1 MAGVNTALSDDLLRH
16 IFALMRDNDSDHDRD
31 RSLCR
36 CAEVCLRWQ
45 RLASEDAMWRP
56 RLASLP
62 AGIPWEP
69 PVAAGTPVKTVYGA
83 YAALHLEALAILSQE
98 NHRSFE
104 RDAYNKVR
112 FYRQRLRELEK
123 DARMSRRRVEQLVQ
137 IRDQHLAAVA
147 LASCEAADARAR
159 GDWVLRPPRE
169 PPSKAVVQAAENEVV
184 DAQTLAEF
192 RDGKVAEAKEQLRSN
207 DAQLQ
212 ASKELRLDAER
223 REARAGKALTPSKPW
238 HAPRLGEHTRG
249 AVARAETWRR
259 RAGACS

>member
-1 MAGVNTALSDDLLRH
+1 MAGINTALSDDLLRH
-16 IFALMRDNDSDHDRD
+16 IFAISLDD

-45 RLASEDAMWRP
+45 RLASENALWRP
-56 RLASLP
+56 RLEFESLIIAV
-62 AGIPWEP
+62 AGT
-69 PVAAGTPVKTVYGA
+69 AAADVTPVKAVCGA
-83 YAALHLEALAILSQE
+83 WTALMAEARAIKDE
-98 NHRSFE
+98 EEIRSAE
-104 RDAYNKVR
+104 REAYNKVR

-184 DAQTLAEF
+184 DAQQLAAF
-192 RDGKVAEAKEQLRSN
+192 RDGKVAEAKEQMRSA
-207 DAQLQ
+207 DAELQ
-212 ASKELRLDAER
+212 KNKELRQDAAR
-223 REARAGKALTPSKPW
+223 RQARAGKALTPSKPW
-238 HAPRLGEHTRG
+238 HALLKAAARG
-249 AVARAETWRR
+249 KV
-259 RAGACS
+259 GVDNF

>member
-83 YAALHLEALAILSQE
+83 WRSLELEALAIMSQD

-169 PPSKAVVQAAENEVV
+169 PPSKAVVQAAENEVT
-184 DAQTLAEF
+184 DAQQLAAF
-192 RDGKVAEAKEQLRSN
+192 RDEKVAEAKQ
-207 DAQLQ
+207 QLQ
-212 ASKELRLDAER
+212 DADARLQRNVKARQESAR
-223 REARAGKALTPSKPW
+223 TEARAAKALTPSKPW
-238 HAPRLGEHTRG
+238 HAPLR
-249 AVARAETWRR
+249 AAARARY
-259 RAGACS
+259 GVDNF